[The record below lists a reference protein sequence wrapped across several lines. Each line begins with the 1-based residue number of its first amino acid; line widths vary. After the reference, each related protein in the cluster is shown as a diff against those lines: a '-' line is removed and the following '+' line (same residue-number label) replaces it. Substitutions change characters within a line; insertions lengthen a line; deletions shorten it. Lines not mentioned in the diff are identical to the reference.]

1 MALALVLG
9 GEGRAS
15 GAGALTATLAP
26 AELAYGSTFSV
37 SGQASEGGVPAA
49 GAPLTLEAAP
59 YPYGRWTAVAHG
71 TTAGD
76 GSYEIAAPA
85 PQRNER
91 VRVVRSLVP
100 GSASAELS
108 VTVDPRVA
116 LSARSLG
123 PGRVRL
129 SARIAHGAAS
139 SPPVTARWYLATR
152 GSDVFRLAA
161 STTTHEV
168 GGAAAEDGSRPGAAA
183 VPGAVTY
190 ASAIVD
196 PPARRFRWRVCV
208 NPAWEAAMGAP
219 AAHGACPAHGFR
231 LPSTAAAAQRAR
243 AAFEWGG
250 EGRGT
255 PLAPFPSQEA
265 IASARAFLGTRAG
278 RTSFAVLDSAGRLSG
293 LRTREHFESASV
305 VKVMFLTAYLQM
317 LQAHRRALGASD
329 RALLYPMI
337 HESNNDDASAVLSIV
352 GTRAVARVARE
363 AGMRDYA
370 PGVGWWAFTQT
381 SAADQAML
389 ASRLGQLIPARY
401 YGYARYL
408 MSTIEPEQSWGF
420 PPVARPDWQV
430 YFKTGA
436 LPSRGLF
443 TEVARLERGG
453 IVFDAAVM
461 TDGEPSQAYGEAT
474 IEGVAARLLGS
485 SR

>member
-1 MALALVLG
+1 MPAVGLAAAALWLALG
-9 GEGRAS
+9 AHAS
-15 GAGALTATLAP
+15 GTPGLTASVTP
-26 AELAYGSTFSV
+26 AELPYGAGFSV
-37 SGQASEGGVPAA
+37 SGQASEPGVP
-49 GAPLTLEAAP
+49 LTVEADP
-59 YPYGRWTAVAHG
+59 YPYGAWKALAKG
-71 TTAGD
+71 ASASD
-76 GSYEIAAPA
+76 GSYTIAAPP

-91 VRVVRSLVP
+91 VRVARTLAA
-100 GSASAELS
+100 GSASPELS

-129 SARIAHGAAS
+129 SARIAHGPAA
-139 SPPVTARWYLATR
+139 SPPVPARWYVAAR
-152 GSDVFRLAA
+152 GSDVYHLA
-161 STTTHEV
+161 TTTSTQEL
-168 GGAAAEDGSRPGAAA
+168 PGA
-183 VPGAVTY
+183 GSTVTY

-196 PPARRFRWRVCV
+196 PPARRFSWRVCV
-208 NPAWEAAMGAP
+208 NPAWEASMGAP
-219 AAHGACPAHGFR
+219 AAHGACPPRGFR
-231 LPSTAAAAQRAR
+231 LPAAHTSAAAPRAR

-250 EGRGT
+250 EARGT
-255 PLAPFPSQEA
+255 PLPPFPSQAA
-265 IASARAFLGTRAG
+265 IASAAAFLEGRAG
-278 RTSFAVLDSAGRLSG
+278 RTSFAVLDSSGRLSG

-317 LQAHRRALGASD
+317 LGAHRRALGAGD

-337 HESNNDDASAVLSIV
+337 HESNNDDASAVLAIV
-352 GTRAVARVARE
+352 GGAAVARVARE

-381 SAADQAML
+381 SAADQVVFV
-389 ASRLGQLIPARY
+389 SRLEHLIPARY

-436 LPSRGLF
+436 LPSQGLF

-453 IVFDAAVM
+453 VAFTAAVF
-461 TDGEPSQAYGEAT
+461 TDGEPSQAYGEET
-474 IEGVAARLLGS
+474 IAGVASRLLGS

>member
-1 MALALVLG
+1 MLGLALG
-9 GEGRAS
+9 AQGRAS
-15 GAGALTATLAP
+15 GAPVLTAALAP

-37 SGQASEGGVPAA
+37 SGQASEGGVPVP
-49 GAPLTLEAAP
+49 GAPLTLEADP
-59 YPYGRWTAVAHG
+59 YPYGGWTPVAQG
-71 TTAGD
+71 TTASD
-76 GSYEIAAPA
+76 GSYRIAAPA
-85 PQRNER
+85 PRRNER
-91 VRVVRSLVP
+91 VRVVRALVP
-100 GSASAELS
+100 GSASPELS

-129 SARIAHGAAS
+129 SARIAHGPAS
-139 SPPVTARWYLATR
+139 SPPATARWYVAVR
-152 GSDVFRLAA
+152 DSDVYRLAA
-161 STTTHEV
+161 TSATHEL
-168 GGAAAEDGSRPGAAA
+168 A
-183 VPGAVTY
+183 GAVTY

-208 NPAWEAAMGAP
+208 NPAWEASMGGA
-219 AAHGACPAHGFR
+219 AAHGPCPVHGFR
-231 LPSTAAAAQRAR
+231 LPSAKTAAAPRAH

-255 PLAPFPSQEA
+255 PLAPFPSQAA
-265 IASARAFLGTRAG
+265 IASARAFLETRAG
-278 RTSFAVLDSAGRLSG
+278 RTSFAVLDSSGRLSG

-317 LQAHRRALGASD
+317 LGAHRRALGAGD

-352 GTRAVARVARE
+352 GSGAVARVARE

-381 SAADQAML
+381 SAADQAVF
-389 ASRLGQLIPARY
+389 ANRLEQLIPARY

-420 PPVARPDWQV
+420 PPVARPGWQV

-443 TEVARLERGG
+443 TEVARLERSG
-453 IVFDAAVM
+453 VLFTAAVM